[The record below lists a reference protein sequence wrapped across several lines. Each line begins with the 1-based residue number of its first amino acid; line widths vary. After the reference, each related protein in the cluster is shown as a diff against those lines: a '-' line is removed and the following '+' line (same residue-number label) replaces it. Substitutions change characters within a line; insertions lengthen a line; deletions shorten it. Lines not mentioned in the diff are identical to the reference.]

1 MRKTYDKAF
10 KAKIVLEALRG
21 EKTLLEIAIASGVH
35 PNMVRRWKAPL
46 LENAVSIFEK
56 PGKETSEE
64 VEAERVKDELY
75 LQVGKLQVENDFLK
89 KSIGNYPGAS
99 RRGRA

>member
-21 EKTLLEIAIASGVH
+21 EKTLQEIAIAPGVH

-56 PGKETSEE
+56 PGKETSVEA
-64 VEAERVKDELY
+64 EAERVKDELY

-89 KSIGNYPGAS
+89 KKYRQLSGSEPA
-99 RRGRA
+99 R